1 MEYALNVLYRK
12 LKTNLTEVCVVY
24 ENKKKKIKT
33 FQKVI
38 KISFL
43 LLVENFFVLRI
54 LKFCACLKNLVL
66 KTIKTCI

>member
-24 ENKKKKIKT
+24 ENKKKIKT

-43 LLVENFFVLRI
+43 LLVENFFCTENIEVLC
-54 LKFCACLKNLVL
+54 LLGKFGS
-66 KTIKTCI
+66 

>member
-24 ENKKKKIKT
+24 EKIKT

-43 LLVENFFVLRI
+43 SLAENFFCTENIEVLCF
-54 LKFCACLKNLVL
+54 LEKCGS
-66 KTIKTCI
+66 

>member
-24 ENKKKKIKT
+24 ENKKKIKT

-43 LLVENFFVLRI
+43 SLAENFFVLRI
-54 LKFCACLKNLVL
+54 LKFCACLKNVVL